1 MKLTEFSIA
10 YKILAAITAVSLMA
24 SGCSAGQPDGT
35 GGTDETDA
43 AQTAQAA
50 ADGQEAEQPAD
61 AGQDTENEQ
70 AAAPVPEGV
79 PADIYVPY
87 VAGVTDSDGF
97 MRGYDVS
104 SALAIYNSWQ
114 ESDGSVSFKD
124 TDGNVLDMQG
134 FFDLLNGSGAN
145 YVRLRV
151 WNDPFDADG
160 NSYGGGGNDINAA
173 VQMGQYATNAGMKV
187 FVDFHCSD
195 FWADPSKQML
205 PKAWEGMKLEEKSDA
220 LYKFVY
226 DSLSTLVDSGVD
238 VGMVQIGNETTG
250 SFCGENRWAN
260 KAPLFSAG
268 TKAIRDISAEKG
280 VDILAAI
287 HFTNPEKPGEYASYA
302 RNLKDYG
309 VDYDVFASSWYP
321 YWHGTLD
328 NLTEVLKNVAD
339 TYGKKVIVAE
349 TSWAYT
355 LEDGDGSGNTV
366 GEGSI
371 GENHDYDF
379 SPQGQAILISDV
391 MQAVKDVGEN
401 GIGVFY
407 WEPAWL
413 PVQIWGDSAEKW
425 NENSALWEKYG
436 AGWASSYASEYDP
449 NDAGRYYGGSAV
461 DNQALFDFSGNPL
474 PSLYTYKY
482 VQTGTSGFDIYP
494 VGTDEIILELDTSDT
509 LELPETAKVRFS
521 YGSPEI
527 VPVSWNESD
536 VSAVDMKTPGT
547 YTVTGTVDVNGTSV
561 DALCT
566 IILKKGSLLKNPGFE
581 KDDMSAFEIS
591 QSYASRTTDDPY
603 KGDHGLH
610 FYSTDI
616 VDFTAQQ
623 TTELEAGHYTF
634 SLYAQGGDMGDGADC
649 YAYVRV
655 NGEELKDSF
664 ELTGWKNW
672 ANPTIEFDVDSDGT
686 EVTVGVKITAAQT
699 GAWGTTDEW
708 NLS

>member
-1 MKLTEFSIA
+1 MKFMRKNKPAISMIAVLASI
-10 YKILAAITAVSLMA
+10 SLIA
-24 SGCSAGQPDGT
+24 SGCNSGQPGET
-35 GGTDETDA
+35 GQTDNA
-43 AQTAQAA
+43 AQTSQTAEAAQTGEAGQNEEGGQAA
-50 ADGQEAEQPAD
+50 EF
-61 AGQDTENEQ
+61 
-70 AAAPVPEGV
+70 VPEGV

-104 SALAIYNSWQ
+104 SALAVYNSWQ
-114 ESDGSVSFKD
+114 DSDGSVSFKD
-124 TDGNVLDMQG
+124 FDGNVLDLQG
-134 FFDLLNGSGAN
+134 FFDLLSESGAN

-151 WNDPFDADG
+151 WNDPFDDQG

-173 VQMGQYATNAGMKV
+173 VEMGKYATNAGMKV
-187 FVDFHCSD
+187 FIDFHCSD

-205 PKAWEGMKLEEKSDA
+205 PKAWEGMKLDEKSDA
-220 LYKFVY
+220 LYNFVY
-226 DSLSTLVDSGVD
+226 ESLSALIDAGVD

-250 SFCGENRWAN
+250 SFCGENRWSN

-268 TKAIRDISAEKG
+268 TKAIRDISAEKN
-280 VDILAAI
+280 VNILAAI
-287 HFTNPEKPGEYASYA
+287 HFTNPERPGEYANYA
-302 RNLKDYG
+302 RNLRDYG

-328 NLTEVLKNVAD
+328 NLTAVLKDVAD

-355 LEDGDGSGNTV
+355 LDDGDGNGNTV

-379 SPQGQAILISDV
+379 TPQGQAILISDV
-391 MQAVKDVGEN
+391 MKAVKNVGEN

-413 PVQIWGDSAEKW
+413 PVQVSDGSPEKW
-425 NENSALWEKYG
+425 RENSALWEKYG

-461 DNQALFDFSGNPL
+461 DNQALFDFTGNPL
-474 PSLYTYKY
+474 PSLLTYKY
-482 VQTGTSGFDIYP
+482 VQTGTAGFDIYP
-494 VGTDEIILELDTSDT
+494 VSTDEIILELDTGDA

-521 YGSPEI
+521 YGSPEN
-527 VPVSWNESD
+527 VSVLWND
-536 VSAVDMKTPGT
+536 ADISAVDMKTPGT
-547 YTVTGTVDVNGTSV
+547 YTVNGSANVNGTSV

-566 IILKKGSLLKNPGFE
+566 IILKKGSLLRNPGFE
-581 KDDMSAFEIS
+581 KDDMSAYEIS
-591 QSYASRTTDDPY
+591 QSGVARTTDDPY

-610 FYSTDI
+610 FYNTGI

-649 YAYVRV
+649 YAYVRI
-655 NGEELKDSF
+655 NGEELTDSF

-672 ANPTIEFDVDSDGT
+672 VNPSIEFDVDSDGT
-686 EVTVGVKITAAQT
+686 EVTVGIKITATQT